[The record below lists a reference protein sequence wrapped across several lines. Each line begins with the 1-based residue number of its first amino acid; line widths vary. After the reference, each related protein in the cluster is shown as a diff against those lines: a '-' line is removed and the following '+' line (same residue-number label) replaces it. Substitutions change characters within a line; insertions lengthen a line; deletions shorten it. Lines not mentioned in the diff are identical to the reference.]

1 MPQHYFTRV
10 STLKHPCLTITQK
23 RRPVGAGDVGGA
35 KAPIDFDRS
44 VSRLKKG
51 GGQIIPTDLLL
62 PPRFLDPP
70 TALVCMYSQ
79 QIHSVKGIFVS
90 FASEGAAASIFST
103 VFFKV
108 AGTLQMWENSLVRSS
123 QHVPS
128 LLGHLLNVKILYTV
142 RSYAV

>member
-1 MPQHYFTRV
+1 MPQKYFTRV

-44 VSRLKKG
+44 VIHLKWG
-51 GGQIIPTDLLL
+51 EADYTHHFTTA
-62 PPRFLDPP
+62 PRIFGPSYGS
-70 TALVCMYSQ
+70 TE
-79 QIHSVKGIFVS
+79 GIFVS

-142 RSYAV
+142 CSCAV

>member
-1 MPQHYFTRV
+1 MPQQNYFTRV

-23 RRPVGAGDVGGA
+23 HRPVGARDVGGA
-35 KAPIDFDRS
+35 KAPIDLRGRGTNNTHHF
-44 VSRLKKG
+44 
-51 GGQIIPTDLLL
+51 TTA
-62 PPRFLDPP
+62 PRIFGPSYGSS
-70 TALVCMYSQ
+70 MYSQ